1 MEGQP
6 VFVTGATG
14 LVGSHL
20 LYFLLRSGYSVLA
33 LRREAS
39 RLEGVEAVFLRYP
52 EGVRLWKQIE
62 WVTGDVLV
70 KETLEETIKRSACVF
85 HCAAVVS
92 FAGGDK
98 KRLLTTN
105 LQGTENVASL
115 CLNCGVRLCY
125 VSSIAALGDA
135 GKEGEIIDENT
146 PEIPGREHSVYSH
159 SKGDAEKK
167 IWQYIRQGLD
177 AVIVCP
183 SIILGTGVSDKG
195 SARLYA
201 TAAKGVPFFTKGV
214 VGYVDVRDVCR
225 LMIRLAADREVRGE
239 RFILNGGNYSYR
251 ELFTMIARVNGR
263 RPPYFYMRPWI
274 TEITWRFLDVVGKLS
289 GNKPAF
295 TRETAR
301 TAHRKSYCSN
311 NKILSLYPDY
321 HFYSLPETVG
331 EIAGGER
338 NDVCENA

>member
-1 MEGQP
+1 MKEQP

-20 LYFLLRSGYSVLA
+20 LYFLLRSGHPVLA

-39 RLEGVEAVFLRYP
+39 RIEDVKAVFLRYP
-52 EGVRLWKQIE
+52 EGERLWEGIQ

-70 KETLEETIKRSACVF
+70 KETLEEAVKGSVCVF

-92 FAGGDK
+92 FAGEDSG
-98 KRLLTTN
+98 RLQATN

-115 CLNCGVRLCY
+115 CLEHHIRLCY

-135 GKEGEIIDENT
+135 EKEGELIDEET
-146 PEIPGREHSVYSH
+146 PEIPGRAHSVYSR
-159 SKGDAEKK
+159 SKGDSEKK
-167 IWQYIRQGLD
+167 IWQYVSRGLD

-183 SIILGTGVSDKG
+183 SIILGAGASGKSSVC
-195 SARLYA
+195 LYA

-225 LMIRLAADREVRGE
+225 LTIRLAADPEVRGE
-239 RFILNGGNYSYR
+239 RFVLNGGNYSYR
-251 ELFTMIARVNGR
+251 ELFAIIARANNR
-263 RPPYFYMRPWI
+263 RSPCFYMRPWI
-274 TEITWRFLDVVGKLS
+274 TEIAWRFLALAGKLS
-289 GNKPAF
+289 GHKPAF

-301 TAHRKSYCSN
+301 TAHRKSYYSN
-311 NKILSLYPDY
+311 QKILSLYPDY
-321 HFYSLPETVG
+321 RFYSLRETVE
-331 EIAGGER
+331 EIAGKETTKGG
-338 NDVCENA
+338 